1 MPSKTSIG
9 VPSGLPSDLT
19 MIGGTAP
26 AVITLATRP
35 LPCCAAY
42 RTTSPPPVEWPTRTR
57 SFRSSVSISSAR
69 SLAYVSMSLPVY
81 VFDERPCPRRSCAM
95 VRYPASANNFISTC
109 HASEL
114 SGPPVAEDDRPADAV
129 LGVVDLGSVGGG
141 DVGHALLFS
150 VESWTEIRTR
160 CPVSSLCECPLRG
173 QSTHR
178 STEMCVGAEDS
189 GPTPRSVVP
198 GRSLQ
203 SKGNDQ

>member
-1 MPSKTSIG
+1 MPPEVVLRPLRDVGTFAVRAVKALAEILVELRSVSQNSLTDAVEDSIG
-9 VPSGLPSDLT
+9 APSGLPSDLT

-95 VRYPASANNFISTC
+95 VR
-109 HASEL
+109 
-114 SGPPVAEDDRPADAV
+114 
-129 LGVVDLGSVGGG
+129 
-141 DVGHALLFS
+141 
-150 VESWTEIRTR
+150 
-160 CPVSSLCECPLRG
+160 
-173 QSTHR
+173 
-178 STEMCVGAEDS
+178 
-189 GPTPRSVVP
+189 
-198 GRSLQ
+198 
-203 SKGNDQ
+203 